1 MGRTPQHWAPLTS
14 AGAVEQLGGVA
25 GVCTKSRLSSRPVW
39 RSPEVRGR
47 LQLVPAPAQARV
59 KQPRSS
65 RTSSAS
71 PGARAGACE
80 AAPRFAGVCT
90 ESRRSRRRVGSSP
103 EVRGRLSR
111 VPRANAEACGA
122 APGFS
127 AALAG
132 RVASAGRPW
141 ALPQA
146 SGRRSYLTPPPP
158 PAADPQGPRRPLG
171 CFPAGGWA
179 GPSGGGVG
187 RPGRA
192 GEPRCSRTGV
202 SSRGRGCAGI
212 LPSPALL
219 SPGN

>member
-1 MGRTPQHWAPLTS
+1 MA
-14 AGAVEQLGGVA
+14 
-25 GVCTKSRLSSRPVW
+25 
-39 RSPEVRGR
+39 
-47 LQLVPAPAQARV
+47 
-59 KQPRSS
+59 QPRDS
-65 RTSSAS
+65 RTSAAS

-80 AAPRFAGVCT
+80 SAPRFAGVCAESRGSRWRLNIPKATTRSPGARAGAWGAVLRFAGVCT
-90 ESRRSRRRVGSSP
+90 ESRRSRRRVWSSP
-103 EVRGRLSR
+103 EVRGLLSR
-111 VPRANAEACGA
+111 VPRANADACET
-122 APGFS
+122 APRFS

-158 PAADPQGPRRPLG
+158 PVADPQGPRRPFG

-179 GPSGGGVG
+179 GPSASAAGRARNGGGVG

-192 GEPRCSRTGV
+192 GEPRCSRTSV

>member
-1 MGRTPQHWAPLTS
+1 MST
-14 AGAVEQLGGVA
+14 
-25 GVCTKSRLSSRPVW
+25 
-39 RSPEVRGR
+39 EVRGC
-47 LQLVPAPAQARV
+47 LHGAPQLAQAPE
-59 KQPRSS
+59 QPE
-65 RTSSAS
+65 
-71 PGARAGACE
+71 GY
-80 AAPRFAGVCT
+80 CT
-90 ESRRSRRRVGSSP
+90 ESRRSRRRVWGSP

-122 APGFS
+122 APRFS

-146 SGRRSYLTPPPP
+146 SGRRSYLTPPPTP
-158 PAADPQGPRRPLG
+158 SCRS
-171 CFPAGGWA
+171 AGSEAVPWLL
-179 GPSGGGVG
+179 SRWVRNGGGVG